1 MPFGISFTILLIVIS
16 NEEIE
21 ANKEKENKEKE
32 KQRRRSLGA
41 VPQPPIGGVKL
52 EKNEG
57 DNTEQRPFNNN
68 NIINN
73 NNNPN

>member
-1 MPFGISFTILLIVIS
+1 MIS

-21 ANKEKENKEKE
+21 ANKEKESKEKE
-32 KQRRRSLGA
+32 KQRRKSLGT
-41 VPQPPIGGVKL
+41 VPPPQIEEVKL

-73 NNNPN
+73 NPN